1 MKNYINYNQKNRY
14 FNPGLLLIFYHN
26 IPVAVKNGGNI
37 SLRVFT
43 VKICRIIVFYAGNA
57 RLVVNELQSVALLYD
72 SAVFIV
78 GKGNAALA
86 SPSSLPVI
94 SKCDAIELRHLTA
107 VCPRNRLSAIGRR
120 IPDFI
125 VSAGFV
131 ADGNKTV
138 SLVRILNRSKRAFF
152 HVFFQREICFP
163 SGQNIPAIVIR
174 IQIRLASLF
183 INARFRCL
191 NSKKA

>member
-86 SPSSLPVI
+86 S
-94 SKCDAIELRHLTA
+94 
-107 VCPRNRLSAIGRR
+107 
-120 IPDFI
+120 
-125 VSAGFV
+125 
-131 ADGNKTV
+131 
-138 SLVRILNRSKRAFF
+138 
-152 HVFFQREICFP
+152 
-163 SGQNIPAIVIR
+163 
-174 IQIRLASLF
+174 LF
-183 INARFRCL
+183 INARFCR
-191 NSKKA
+191 